1 VPVEVSTP
9 VFEGPFEV
17 LLQLVLDHKVDVC
30 DVPIAP
36 VVEGF
41 LKHIA
46 ESAMDLTVTSEFLVI
61 AAVLVELKSRKL
73 LPGPDE
79 IESDEEFVGLEQ
91 RDILLARLVE
101 LQAYSATAIDFGF
114 LIEQAGRSLPR
125 TAGLDEGFTILAP
138 DLLAGVGPA
147 QILAAYRRAT
157 VARTQP
163 VLDLSHVTVEVV
175 SVSETVAELE
185 AYLPG
190 TGEVTFR
197 ELTAHL
203 RTRMQVI
210 VRFLALLELHKRGK
224 ITLDQGETF
233 GDLHVAWIVRSPV
246 ADSVPA
252 PVLVG
257 AREDSYSEG
266 QDSSGDDMGD
276 VNDTSDA
283 GMTGET
289 DETDECD
296 EMDEYD
302 G

>member
-1 VPVEVSTP
+1 MEVITP

-30 DVPIAP
+30 DIPIAP

-41 LKHIA
+41 LKHIS
-46 ESAMDLTVTSEFLVI
+46 ETKLDLTEASEFLVI

-79 IESDEEFVGLEQ
+79 IESDEEFIGLEQ

-101 LQAYSATAIDFGF
+101 LQAYSAAAIDFSF

-125 TAGLDEGFTILAP
+125 TAGLDEDFTILAP
-138 DLLAGVGPA
+138 DLLAGVGPTEI
-147 QILAAYRRAT
+147 QAAYRRAT
-157 VARTQP
+157 VARPQP
-163 VLDLSHVTVEVV
+163 VVDLSHVTVEVV

-203 RTRMQVI
+203 KTRMQVI
-210 VRFLALLELHKRGK
+210 VRFLALLELHKRG
-224 ITLDQGETF
+224 
-233 GDLHVAWIVRSPV
+233 RSSSTRARRSGICTSHGSSVCRLPCRPQFW
-246 ADSVPA
+246 SVPEMGRTPA
-252 PVLVG
+252 GDQTTVVL
-257 AREDSYSEG
+257 ASRI
-266 QDSSGDDMGD
+266 
-276 VNDTSDA
+276 TPA
-283 GMTGET
+283 TR
-289 DETDECD
+289 
-296 EMDEYD
+296 
-302 G
+302 

>member
-46 ESAMDLTVTSEFLVI
+46 ESEMDLTEASEFLVI

-101 LQAYSATAIDFGF
+101 LQAYSAAAIDFGF
-114 LIEQAGRSLPR
+114 LIEQAGRSVPR

-138 DLLAGVGPA
+138 DLLAGVGPP
-147 QILAAYRRAT
+147 QIVAAYRRAT
-157 VARTQP
+157 VARSQP
-163 VLDLSHVTVEVV
+163 VVDLSHVTVEVV

-224 ITLDQGETF
+224 VTLDQGETF
-233 GDLHVAWIVRSPV
+233 GDLHVAWIVCAAVPET
-246 ADSVPA
+246 VPA
-252 PVLVG
+252 SVLVG
-257 AREDSYSEG
+257 AREESYSAG
-266 QDSSGDDMGD
+266 PDSSGQDTNDMGE
-276 VNDTSDA
+276 TSD
-283 GMTGET
+283 TGVT
-289 DETDECD
+289 DEAD